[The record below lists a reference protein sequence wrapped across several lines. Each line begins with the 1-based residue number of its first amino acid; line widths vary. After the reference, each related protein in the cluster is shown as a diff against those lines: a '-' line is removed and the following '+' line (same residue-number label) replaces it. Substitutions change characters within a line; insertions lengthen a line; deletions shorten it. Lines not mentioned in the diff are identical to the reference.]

1 MVQYVHMLKGADFTG
16 QVDMNKRLHIKDNKG
31 FTLVELIVVLVILA
45 ILAGILVPALL
56 GYIDR
61 ARVSKDVLSAKNCM
75 TATQAE
81 LSALYAVGENLST
94 KSVLRDTPAF
104 TNKNNDVE
112 AAGSEFAKKVFET
125 ADETPYLYIVGSG
138 NYDKYKKDNPH
149 YPYTVY
155 LAMYQKT
162 ADSRPIFFDGTKW
175 DTKYPKDQG
184 AYDGQNVLKKNNVK
198 LQLYIFANAG
208 GRKATNNDIWKY
220 MRDQIEKYDKAH

>member
-61 ARVSKDVLSAKNCM
+61 AKVNQDIISAKNCM

-81 LSALYAVGENLST
+81 LSALYAVGGDT
-94 KSVLRDTPAF
+94 GKDTILREKGSSGNN
-104 TNKNNDVE
+104 NKDVE
-112 AAGSEFAKKVFET
+112 AAKTEFAKKIFKT
-125 ADETPYLYIVGSG
+125 ADEDPYLYVIGVG
-138 NYDKYKKDNPH
+138 NYIEYKEEKPH

-162 ADSRPIFFDGTKW
+162 SDSKLLIYNGTEW
-175 DTKYPKDQG
+175 TTTYPKNS
-184 AYDGQNVLKKNNVK
+184 AYNAQNVLKKNNVK
-198 LQLYIFANAG
+198 LQLYILADAG
-208 GRKATNNDIWKY
+208 GRGAGSGSKSIWDY
-220 MRDQIEKYDKAH
+220 MKKLANFKE

>member
-45 ILAGILVPALL
+45 VLAGILVPALL

-81 LSALYAVGENLST
+81 LSALYASTSRPDTNTILS
-94 KSVLRDTPAF
+94 DTRTAG
-104 TNKNNDVE
+104 NGNADVE
-112 AAGSEFAKKVFET
+112 AANSAFAKKVFKT
-125 ADETPYLYIVGSG
+125 ADEDPYLYIVGVG
-138 NYDKYKKDNPH
+138 NYNTYIDSKPH

-162 ADSRPIFFDGTKW
+162 PDSRPIFFDGTNW

-208 GRKATNNDIWKY
+208 GRKATNNDIWNY
-220 MRDQIEKYDKAH
+220 MREQIKKHDGK

>member
-1 MVQYVHMLKGADFTG
+1 
-16 QVDMNKRLHIKDNKG
+16 MNKRLHIKDNKG

-125 ADETPYLYIVGSG
+125 ADETPYLYIVGLG

-162 ADSRPIFFDGTKW
+162 PNSQVLIYDGTNW
-175 DTKYPKDQG
+175 STTYPKG
-184 AYDGQNVLKKNNVK
+184 SAYNDNNVLAKNGVK
-198 LQLYIFANAG
+198 LQLYILANAG
-208 GRKATNNDIWKY
+208 GKTADTNNSIWKY
-220 MRDQIEKYDKAH
+220 MQKLMGYKG